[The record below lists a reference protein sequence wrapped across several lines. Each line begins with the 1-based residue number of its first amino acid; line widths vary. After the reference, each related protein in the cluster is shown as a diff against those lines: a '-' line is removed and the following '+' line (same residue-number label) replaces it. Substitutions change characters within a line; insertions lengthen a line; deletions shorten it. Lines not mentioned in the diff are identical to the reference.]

1 MQSLQELTDD
11 EVLNPLPPLIS
22 INLRAKL
29 DAEKV
34 SIEDITH
41 TAHTKKRP
49 MQHHEAKQDHIL
61 KSQPRPLHD
70 LEIIWCPSVLD
81 FEIDDVEIVYRSFAL
96 ERQSLIWNP
105 CPRSIYL
112 HCCGFWDEK
121 CRLGAY
127 WRCYPRTR
135 FLLAPGLP
143 VNIYIKATPRDYS
156 PIPHATIALQ
166 LAAGHKRDNVVGY
179 FVVPIRVTFLKY
191 LPPSS
196 RGE

>member
-1 MQSLQELTDD
+1 MHSLQELAEYD

-34 SIEDITH
+34 SIEDVTH
-41 TAHTKKRP
+41 TAHHKKRSI
-49 MQHHEAKQDHIL
+49 QHHEAKEDQSIL
-61 KSQPRPLHD
+61 KSRPRPLHD

-81 FEIDDVEIVYRSFAL
+81 FEIDDVEILYRL
-96 ERQSLIWNP
+96 RIWNP

-112 HCCGFWDEK
+112 HCCGFWDET

-143 VNIYIKATPRDYS
+143 VDIYIKATPRDYS

-166 LAAGHKRDNVVGY
+166 LAAAHKRDNVVGY
-179 FVVPIRVTFLKY
+179 FAVPIRVTFLKY
-191 LPPSS
+191 LPPSP